1 MVMRIV
7 VKKKKK
13 KTKRHN
19 LQGPAEDMPCA
30 FQVRVGNGRGYANYV
45 VISPDIKHGI
55 TAG

>member
-1 MVMRIV
+1 MRIV
-7 VKKKKK
+7 VKKKKIK